1 MALFKKGG
9 RPLTMGQ
16 APRFP
21 RIKVDDMIL
30 YVYVKN
36 TEDLSSFE
44 QVIDSVRKDAIDI
57 RIITES
63 RRSFRELGKIQ
74 GILCTEDIVVVYDLS
89 SLGLNEAD
97 IANQLEW
104 FMAKSVCLVICTAES
119 TYRFG
124 VYQPMNKA
132 ILMTL
137 IQSILSHNKNV
148 VRLPENR
155 RKNSGRNRISYPDGW
170 EDLYNLWTNKDIS
183 SKEFLERTGLK
194 KATFYNLLTEYK
206 AMQKEL
212 DAFQRQYKLL

>member
-1 MALFKKGG
+1 
-9 RPLTMGQ
+9 MGQ